1 MMDMKTDV
9 NKTSAFEL
17 EEVIS
22 MYKKG
27 MNKKC
32 KITASESNTGGIC
45 VTAQMSGK
53 ILLSILN
60 RTKEGHNVHI
70 DAEIAERGIEPPMS
84 LDEMTWADKK
94 NLLKIDEFKILAEK
108 GQLMNTPEWK
118 DVKEI
123 WPQSDK
129 MRELF
134 KFQKTKLMEKQTKHK
149 KAS

>member
-1 MMDMKTDV
+1 
-9 NKTSAFEL
+9 
-17 EEVIS
+17 
-22 MYKKG
+22 MYEKG
-27 MNKKC
+27 MKKQR
-32 KITASESNTGGIC
+32 KITASESNTNTDGIC

-60 RTKEGHNVHI
+60 HIKGGYDVHV
-70 DAEIAERGIEPPMS
+70 DAEIAEKGIKPPMS
-84 LDEMTWADKK
+84 LGEMAWADKK
-94 NLLKIDEFKILAEK
+94 NLLKIDKFKILAEK

-134 KFQKTKLMEKQTKHK
+134 EYQKTKLMEKQTKHK